1 MTTPSQ
7 PAPTRPPT
15 QLGQIVRE
23 WAPVAV
29 MLIGA
34 LVWMVNGQNTAERVS
49 HDLRRLERTT
59 EQRSD
64 KLADALGKLTA
75 EVGRLATEQAEAR
88 AERRAL
94 QRSLQRV
101 EARCCGGG

>member
-1 MTTPSQ
+1 MTQ
-7 PAPTRPPT
+7 AAPTRPPNPI
-15 QLGQIVRE
+15 GQIVRE

-101 EARCCGGG
+101 ESRCCGGG